1 MSDIFAYFNPY
12 YDQTLIG
19 FLWQLITRLFGFL
32 TGQIP
37 IADLAT
43 DEIQMLVLGGV
54 ACSAALVG
62 TFLILRKMSM
72 LANSISHT
80 ILVGIVIA
88 FVLTREGLIGGASN
102 HESINI
108 EVMLIASLIMGVL
121 TSLFTE
127 FLTKTVRLQEDAST
141 GLVFTTLFAL
151 GIILVTVLTR
161 NAHIGAEVVM
171 GNVDALHIDD
181 CKLVF
186 FILLVN
192 IIIVSFLF
200 KEFSVTTFDPGLARA
215 LGVSTAFFNY
225 LLMVQVSATIV
236 GAFRAV
242 GVLMVLAFITGP
254 PLTARIL
261 TDDLK
266 KMLLVAMG
274 LGCLASIVGVGIAR
288 HILTIYGI
296 ALSTAGVVVCTSVC
310 IYVITLVLAP
320 QTGLYSQWKYRQG
333 LKASSGS

>member
-1 MSDIFAYFNPY
+1 MPIFAYFNPY
-12 YDQTLIG
+12 YDQTLLGFFWQLFIRLSG
-19 FLWQLITRLFGFL
+19 FLS
-32 TGQIP
+32 GQIP
-37 IADLAT
+37 LADIAT
-43 DEIQMLVLGGV
+43 DEVQILVLIGV
-54 ACSAALVG
+54 ASSSALVG
-62 TFLILRKMSM
+62 SFLILRKMSM

-88 FVLTREGLIGGASN
+88 FILTREGFIGESSH
-102 HESINI
+102 HEAINI

-121 TSLFTE
+121 TSVLTE

-161 NAHIGAEVVM
+161 NAHIGAEIVM

-186 FILLVN
+186 IILGINLL
-192 IIIVSFLF
+192 LF
-200 KEFSVTTFDPGLARA
+200 SVFYKEFMVTTFDPGLARA
-215 LGVSTAFFNY
+215 LGFSTTFFNY
-225 LLMVQVSATIV
+225 LLMIQVSATVV

-254 PLTARIL
+254 PLAARML

-266 KMLLVAMG
+266 KMLMIAMG
-274 LGCLASIVGVGIAR
+274 IGCSASIIGVAITR
-288 HILTIYGI
+288 HILTISGI
-296 ALSTAGVVVCTSVC
+296 ALSTAGVVVCTIVT
-310 IYVITLVLAP
+310 IYLITLLFAP
-320 QTGLYSQWKYRQG
+320 ESGLYSRWRYREQ
-333 LKASSGS
+333 LKQQQ